1 MLNFLNVRMKNN
13 RFGQSAI
20 ITTDDYIKLR
30 KHQKNKKHKLILDI
44 AWFTGERWGAIVQ
57 LQKSDCYLE
66 NGIVKP
72 VITFRA
78 STRKASTD
86 GTRTTRQV
94 PVHYS
99 LKEHLSAYPASV
111 ISEWMFPRMHHPSQ
125 HICLRTADYFF
136 RDAVERAGLGNRG
149 ISTHSTRR
157 SMITRLYNNGV
168 DLMTIKKVTGHKDI
182 KTLMR
187 YIEHND
193 ERTIGAIQ
201 SL

>member
-1 MLNFLNVRMKNN
+1 MKNN

-20 ITTDDYIKLR
+20 LSTDDYIKLR
-30 KHQKNKKHKLILDI
+30 KYQKNAKHKLILDV

-57 LQKSDCYLE
+57 LLISDCYFE

-72 VITFRA
+72 VITFRS
-78 STRKASTD
+78 STRKAAPD

-94 PVHYS
+94 PVHHT
-99 LKEHLSAYPASV
+99 LKEYLSAYPKSV
-111 ISEWMFPRMHHPSQ
+111 ISEWMFPRDHHPSE
-125 HICLRTADYFF
+125 HIGLRTADYLF

-168 DLMTIKKVTGHKDI
+168 DLMTIKQITGHRDI
-182 KTLMR
+182 KSLMR

-201 SL
+201 AL

>member
-1 MLNFLNVRMKNN
+1 MKNN

-30 KHQKNKKHKLILDI
+30 KYQRNKKHKLILDI
-44 AWFTGERWGAIVQ
+44 AWFTGERWGAIIQ
-57 LQKSDCYLE
+57 LRKTDCYFR
-66 NGIVKP
+66 NGAVKP

-94 PVHYS
+94 PIHHS
-99 LKEHLSAYPASV
+99 LKEYLTAYPVSAVSG
-111 ISEWMFPRMHHPSQ
+111 WMFPRMHYPNQ
-125 HICLRTADYFF
+125 HIGLRTADYFF

-168 DLMTIKKVTGHKDI
+168 DLMTIKQITGHKDI
-182 KTLMR
+182 KSLMR
-187 YIEHND
+187 YIEHNV

-201 SL
+201 AL